1 MRFLVL
7 AAAFSIFVTSAAMA
21 DPAVTIAQGTLAGA
35 TDGTIA
41 SFKGIPFAAPPVGD
55 LRWRAP
61 QAPASWTG
69 ARNATKFGAICMQAP
84 RKPGS
89 HPRAPL
95 PESEDC
101 LTVNVW
107 TPNTAPAKKLPVM
120 VWIYGGGFRE
130 GGSANAL
137 YDGSE
142 LARHGIVVV
151 TLNYRLGLLGF
162 LDLPALAAEHPD
174 EPHGNYGILDQIAA
188 LKWVQANIA
197 AFGGDP
203 SNVTIFGESAGGMS
217 VNDLMVSPLARG
229 LFTKAISESGLGL
242 IHTPDNAEAQ
252 KAATSFAVQHGA
264 ASDDAKKTLQTI
276 RSLSAADI
284 VKDEPLDDS
293 GPGGPMVD
301 GTVIPDQVAKLFAEG
316 KIAHATYMAGSNSDE
331 STLMGYIGMSK
342 DDLLKP
348 LGDNLPNVKAV
359 YAANG
364 AKDDGAFVR
373 DLFSDALFASGAQGF
388 AHYAAKAG
396 NAAYV
401 YNFRYLADLL
411 RGKMPGVSHGGEIVY
426 VFGFEGFSHD
436 PVDGYLAGFA
446 TAKDKAMAQTIQTYW
461 TNFAKTGDPNGP
473 GLPLWPTTTSANPQ
487 TLVVDDKTQAV
498 ANYRKD
504 PLAIIYMGWTA
515 RTGLPVP

>member
-1 MRFLVL
+1 MRLL

-21 DPAVTIAQGTLAGA
+21 DPTVTIAQGTLSGA
-35 TDGTIA
+35 SGGTVT

-61 QAPASWTG
+61 QPAPSWTG
-69 ARNATKFGAICMQAP
+69 TRDATKFGAICMQAP

-101 LTVNVW
+101 LSVNVW
-107 TPNTAPAKKLPVM
+107 TPDTAPAKKLPVM

-130 GGSANAL
+130 GGSASAI
-137 YDGSE
+137 YDGTE
-142 LARHGIVVV
+142 LARHGVVVV
-151 TLNYRLGLLGF
+151 TLNYRLGLFGF
-162 LDLPALAAEHPD
+162 LDLPALAAEYPN

-188 LKWVQANIA
+188 LKWVQANIT
-197 AFGGDP
+197 AFGGDA

-229 LFTKAISESGLGL
+229 LFIKAISESGLGL
-242 IHTPDNAEAQ
+242 IHTPSDADGQ
-252 KAATSFAVQHGA
+252 KVATAFVVQHGA
-264 ASDDAKKTLQTI
+264 VSDDPKKEAQTI
-276 RSLSAADI
+276 RALSAADI
-284 VKDEPLDDS
+284 VKDEPQDDS

-331 STLMGYIGMSK
+331 STLMSYIGMSK

-348 LGDNLPNVKAV
+348 LGDALPGVKAV
-359 YAANG
+359 YTANG
-364 AKDDGAFVR
+364 AKDDDAFVR
-373 DLFSDALFASGAQGF
+373 DLFSDGLFASGAQGF

-396 NAAYV
+396 NTAYV

-411 RGKMPGVSHGGEIVY
+411 RGRMPGVGHGGEVVY

-436 PVDGYLAGFA
+436 PIDGRLAGYA
-446 TAKDKAMAQTIQTYW
+446 TDKDKAMAQTIQTYW

-473 GLPLWPTTTSANPQ
+473 GLPLWPTTTSASPQ
-487 TLVVDDKTQAV
+487 TLVVDDKTQAI

-504 PLAIIYMGWTA
+504 PLAIIYMGWNE
-515 RTGLPVP
+515 RTGLPMP

>member
-1 MRFLVL
+1 MATHVARAFGPHCAQL
-7 AAAFSIFVTSAAMA
+7 AS
-21 DPAVTIAQGTLAGA
+21 PYGLAS
-35 TDGTIA
+35 T
-41 SFKGIPFAAPPVGD
+41 
-55 LRWRAP
+55 
-61 QAPASWTG
+61 
-69 ARNATKFGAICMQAP
+69 
-84 RKPGS
+84 
-89 HPRAPL
+89 
-95 PESEDC
+95 SEDC
-101 LTVNVW
+101 LYLNVFV
-107 TPNTAPAKKLPVM
+107 PKNAPPHASLPVM
-120 VWIYGGGFRE
+120 VWIHGG
-130 GGSANAL
+130 AL
-137 YDGSE
+137 VVGESDDYDPEKLIKAGNV
-142 LARHGIVVV
+142 IVVTV
-151 TLNYRLGLLGF
+151 NYRLGYLGF
-162 LDLPALAAEHPD
+162 LAVEGLDQEGHVAANYGLLDQQFALA
-174 EPHGNYGILDQIAA
+174 
-188 LKWVQANIA
+188 WVRDNIA
-197 AFGGDP
+197 GFGGNAA
-203 SNVTIFGESAGGMS
+203 NVTIFGESAGGMS
-217 VNDLMVSPLARG
+217 VNDLMVSPLARE

-242 IHTPDNAEAQ
+242 IHTPDDAEAQ

-316 KIAHATYMAGSNSDE
+316 KIVHATYMAGSNSDE

-348 LGDNLPNVKAV
+348 LGDNLPNVKTV